1 VAAVS
6 RLVWQVFQDRWP
18 NQCRLVTLVQ
28 DSSASR
34 SLESTTAHRVRFG
47 ARLATGQLL
56 GQCPWILYSHA
67 SVAHVQAFVPAV
79 FRRPYAVFLHGIEAW
94 RPLSLPQRRILEGAS
109 LLVANSRYTARRVAR
124 AHEWVGRIAEC
135 PLALPP
141 AAPAGRDPSS
151 GAVGADMGPQAVL
164 VVARMLSTERYKGH
178 DQLLEAWPAVIRRV
192 PAARLV
198 LVGDGDDKPR
208 LQAKAAELGV
218 GRAVVFTGFVSAD
231 ALATIYRHAA
241 VFAMPSRDEGFG
253 LVYLEAMAHQLPCVG
268 SIHDAAGDII
278 DDGRTGYLVDQADD
292 AGLVDRL
299 ASLLT
304 DEARRREM
312 GARGYRRLAS
322 AFTYEQ
328 FRDRLLS
335 LLTTRL
341 GAHRAALVST
351 LSAD

>member
-1 VAAVS
+1 
-6 RLVWQVFQDRWP
+6 
-18 NQCRLVTLVQ
+18 
-28 DSSASR
+28 
-34 SLESTTAHRVRFG
+34 
-47 ARLATGQLL
+47 
-56 GQCPWILYSHA
+56 
-67 SVAHVQAFVPAV
+67 
-79 FRRPYAVFLHGIEAW
+79 
-94 RPLSLPQRRILEGAS
+94 
-109 LLVANSRYTARRVAR
+109 
-124 AHEWVGRIAEC
+124 
-135 PLALPP
+135 
-141 AAPAGRDPSS
+141 
-151 GAVGADMGPQAVL
+151 MGPQAVL

-198 LVGDGDDKPR
+198 LVGDGDDRPR

-218 GRAVVFTGFVSAD
+218 GRAVAFTGFVSAD
-231 ALATIYRHAA
+231 ALAAIYRQAA

-278 DDGRTGYLVDQADD
+278 EDGQTGYLVDQADG

-299 ASLLT
+299 ASLLS

-312 GARGYRRLAS
+312 GARGYRRLA
-322 AFTYEQ
+322 ADFTYEQ

-335 LLTTRL
+335 LLTTQL